1 MFRSWPLRISLLAS
15 ILVGLGPA
23 LAYYRVL
30 PGHVSLLLFGVGALV
45 GLVGIVSG
53 ALDSARGRLGTGLTA
68 VVLGIVCVVVVLLPA
83 FAGGGRPPIND
94 LTTNRVDVPQFT
106 HAQTLPENK
115 GRDLSYPDEFK
126 PIVEASYPGL
136 DTLTLHE
143 PPDIVFER
151 TLILA
156 KAQPGWTVTHED
168 RKALVLE
175 GVVETKVFRFKDD
188 FVVRL
193 RPAED
198 GGTKVDMRSK
208 SRVGRGDLGANALRI
223 WAFFRALRASND

>member
-15 ILVGLGPA
+15 ILVGLGPL

-30 PGHVSLLLFGVGALV
+30 PGHVALLLFGVGAVV
-45 GLVGIVSG
+45 GLVAILSG
-53 ALDSARGRLGTGLTA
+53 ALSAARGRLGTGLTA
-68 VVLGIVCVVVVLLPA
+68 VILGIVTVVVVLLPA

-94 LTTNRVDVPQFT
+94 LTTDRGDVPQFT

-115 GRDLSYPDEFK
+115 GRDLSYPEEFK
-126 PIVEASYPGL
+126 PIVETAYPGL
-136 DTLTLHE
+136 DTLSLDE
-143 PPDIVFER
+143 PPDVVFER
-151 TLILA
+151 ALTLA
-156 KAQPGWTVTHED
+156 KAQPGWTVTHEE
-168 RKALVLE
+168 RKSLTLE

-188 FVVRL
+188 FVVRV
-193 RPAED
+193 RPAE
-198 GGTKVDMRSK
+198 GGGSKVDMRSK